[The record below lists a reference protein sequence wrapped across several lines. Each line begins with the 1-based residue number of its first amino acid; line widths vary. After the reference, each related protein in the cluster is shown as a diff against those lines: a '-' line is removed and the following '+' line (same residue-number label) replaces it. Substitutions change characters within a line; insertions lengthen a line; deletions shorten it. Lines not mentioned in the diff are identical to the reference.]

1 MKFAPTPVGPDWA
14 IAFNEGIVK
23 HIYFVAETKACTGV
37 GRCLRRRWRMPAQA
51 LADAC
56 TGVGP
61 CLYGRWRMPVRALA
75 YA

>member
-37 GRCLRRRWRMPAQA
+37 GGCLHRRWRMPA
-51 LADAC
+51 
-56 TGVGP
+56 
-61 CLYGRWRMPVRALA
+61 RALA
-75 YA
+75 HEHRFVGGGRSPSRPSPLGLPYL